1 LISLIT
7 LAIKFLKIK
16 QFCIDEV
23 GYDWY
28 DCLNDDEQDYVQQMP
43 KYSHL
48 DYDNVIKQY
57 DQDSVANII
66 KKEESN
72 GWKCD
77 NQGNIIGI
85 INQREVG
92 RLLK

>member
-1 LISLIT
+1 
-7 LAIKFLKIK
+7 
-16 QFCIDEV
+16 
-23 GYDWY
+23 
-28 DCLNDDEQDYVQQMP
+28 VQQMP

-85 INQREVG
+85 INQREVA
-92 RLLK
+92 

>member
-1 LISLIT
+1 MI
-7 LAIKFLKIK
+7 
-16 QFCIDEV
+16 V
-23 GYDWY
+23 
-28 DCLNDDEQDYVQQMP
+28 QDYVQQMP

-48 DYDNVIKQY
+48 DYDNVIKKY

-85 INQREVG
+85 INQREVA
-92 RLLK
+92 